1 VTVTILETLGEFEF
15 IPAEAGDAVER
26 GETHAHTTATVDGTH
41 LVSAGAT
48 APLKRGVEPSVE
60 LLQVGYGTV
69 VCERIM
75 LGETPG

>member
-1 VTVTILETLGEFEF
+1 VRLDLLIT
-15 IPAEAGDAVER
+15 
-26 GETHAHTTATVDGTH
+26 GETHAHATAAIGGTH

-69 VCERIM
+69 VPERIT
-75 LGETPG
+75 LGDARE